1 MSDLVL
7 QCFSRRYRYP
17 CGKYRPNQD
26 IGLHTPRHG
35 IRAGTKNERRDMR
48 QGVCECPPALA
59 DEFLYITMFQLETDN
74 HHGDS
79 GCKSSEYFGNL
90 PDSYWWLV
98 LSLER
103 SLQQEASCNQIHP
116 TVSQSR
122 SRSIIPE
129 SKPWPNKIRNLLSAN
144 SIVIHREKGIKPQ
157 PWQGRVTM
165 QLVRG
170 GGSAT
175 G

>member
-1 MSDLVL
+1 MSDLLL
-7 QCFSRRYRYP
+7 QFFSRRYRYP
-17 CGKYRPNQD
+17 CGKYRLNQD
-26 IGLHTPRHG
+26 IGVHTPRHG
-35 IRAGTKNERRDMR
+35 IKAGTKNERRDMR

-59 DEFLYITMFQLETDN
+59 DEFLYITMFRLETDN
-74 HHGDS
+74 HHGDPE
-79 GCKSSEYFGNL
+79 CNSSEYFGNP
-90 PDSYWWLV
+90 PDNYWWLV

-103 SLQQEASCNQIHP
+103 SLQQEASCNPIHP
-116 TVSQSR
+116 TVPQSR

-157 PWQGRVTM
+157 PWQGPRNHAASA
-165 QLVRG
+165 R